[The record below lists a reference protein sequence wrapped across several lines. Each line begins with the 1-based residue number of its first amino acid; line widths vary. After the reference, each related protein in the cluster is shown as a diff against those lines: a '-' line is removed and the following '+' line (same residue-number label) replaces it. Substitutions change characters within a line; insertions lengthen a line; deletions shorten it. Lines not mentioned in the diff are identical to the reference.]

1 MKRILIPT
9 DFSKNSWNAIKYAI
23 RFFRAV
29 NCTFYLL
36 HVANLNERPIHNLSF
51 GIPMSSAD
59 IPTKNQLES
68 ILENAKGCTNPKH
81 HKWVPLL
88 QYGYLIDMMRRQIV
102 ENKIDLVVM
111 GTKGASGL
119 KKLIIGSNTGDVI
132 TKVHCNTL
140 VVPEDVRYQTPRE
153 ILFPTDYNTFY
164 SNIIL
169 DTMSELIQRST
180 ANLSVLH
187 IAKSNG
193 DLSENQK
200 INRKYLK
207 DYLDEILLKNNGFH
221 LIKGDNTVKEIQKF
235 VVEHKIDFMVMVA
248 KNLNFLQQIL
258 FDSTVEKVSFH
269 TKVPFFII
277 HE

>member
-23 RFFRAV
+23 RFFRGV

-36 HVANLNERPIHNLSF
+36 HVANLNERPVHSLSF
-51 GIPMSSAD
+51 GIPVSSTD

-68 ILENAKGCTNPKH
+68 ILENAKGYTNPKH

-221 LIKGDNTVKEIQKF
+221 LIKGDNTVKGIQKF